1 MGYVAPSN
9 TSSEV
14 AVDTMAERP
23 STGTRRTTDISLVGR
38 IKTADAFHERHWVK
52 WAMIL
57 VDIFALQLSLFLGY
71 LSAHQFTGAVSTNQY
86 LALSASMTI
95 VPIGYWLV
103 RLYPGYGFA
112 AVERLRRRVRA
123 TAVFMLLYVTWAML
137 FSRNEETSGILIASL
152 FFALLLPPMIQTT
165 FRAFLIR
172 LDLWGAPVL
181 VLGAAKTGDF
191 VLRTLIRKPE
201 MGLRPV
207 AVFDDDPAK
216 AGRTIEGVPV
226 HQGLLRANDLAE
238 KVKYA
243 LLAIPGAG
251 RDLQLEVVR
260 RLKFHHV
267 IIIPDLIGL
276 QSLWVEARDMGGIV
290 GLEIRKNLLMRR
302 NWFIKRSL
310 DYLMG
315 IPLFLLSIPI
325 LAIFC
330 LWIMVT
336 SPGTPFYAQV
346 REGRGGKRFRVWKL
360 RTMYPHADRLLHTY
374 LEENPEAKL
383 EWNRFFKLKNDPR
396 VLKGVGRV
404 LRKTSLDELPQLWN
418 VLRGEMSLVGPR
430 PFPHYHLEEFNHDF
444 RKLRRSVFPGMTGL
458 WQIEARSDG
467 DLKVQEQLDT
477 YYIRNWSIWL
487 DLSLLFRT
495 VKVVFSGK
503 GAY

>member
-1 MGYVAPSN
+1 
-9 TSSEV
+9 
-14 AVDTMAERP
+14 MAERP
-23 STGTRRTTDISLVGR
+23 STDSRRISDIALVGR
-38 IKTADAFHERHWVK
+38 IQSEDAFHEHHWVK

-57 VDIFALQLSLFLGY
+57 VDIMALQLSLFLGFFSY
-71 LSAHQFTGAVSTNQY
+71 LQSTGVVSASHY
-86 LALSASMTI
+86 LALSVSMTI

-103 RLYPGYGFA
+103 RLYPGYGFT

-123 TAVFMLLYVTWAML
+123 TSVFMLLYIGWAML
-137 FSRNEETSGILIASL
+137 FSHDEETTGILLATL
-152 FFALLLPPMIQTT
+152 FFTLLIPPMIQTA
-165 FRAFLIR
+165 FRASLIR

-201 MGLRPV
+201 MGFRPV

-216 AGRTIEGVPV
+216 AGRTIEGIPV
-226 HQGLLRANDLAE
+226 HQGLLRANDLSE
-238 KVKYA
+238 KIKYA

-251 RDLQLEVVR
+251 RDLQLELVR
-260 RLKFHHV
+260 KLKFHHV

-276 QSLWVEARDMGGIV
+276 QSLWVEARDMGGVV

-325 LAIFC
+325 LAFFC
-330 LWIMVT
+330 LWIMIA
-336 SPGTPFYAQV
+336 SPGTPFYSQV

-360 RTMYPHADRLLHTY
+360 RTMYPQADRLLHTY
-374 LEENPEAKL
+374 LEEHPDAKK
-383 EWNRFFKLKNDPR
+383 EWHRFFKLRNDPR
-396 VLKGVGRV
+396 VLKGVGKV

-430 PFPHYHLEEFNHDF
+430 PFPHYHLEEFNDDF

-467 DLKVQEQLDT
+467 DLKIQEQLDT